1 MNYLEQYYK
10 NLCEQL
16 QSQINLLEKKFDI
29 SKFKKS
35 KKGDKKDDKKSGKKA
50 DKKSDKDYD
59 GDGKVESS
67 KDEYFGSKDKAI
79 KKSIA
84 DKKKKKNLKEGREIY
99 GGQFTYG
106 GFPRILNEM
115 HDGEIDPDMLQD
127 IEPQEVRVTDVDGDG
142 DADVEDVIMRSRDGT
157 MYPSVE
163 YAKVAQASDAAGQAL
178 SAAQTAASQFHQNA
192 AKEWAAIFDNAPA
205 YNRALGNSGR
215 RRAGF
220 ADRGK
225 HMLELPHR
233 MLRDPDM
240 IALRANIETA
250 RAASDAAYQARRSH
264 PHHGEFMTRAQ
275 STSDSVYGTRGNL
288 GS

>member
-16 QSQINLLEKKFDI
+16 QSQIDLLEKRFDI

-35 KKGDKKDDKKSGKKA
+35 KKGDKKDEKKDDKKSGKKA

-59 GDGKVESS
+59 GDGEVESS

-84 DKKKKKNLKEGREIY
+84 DKKKKKNLKEGREIS

-106 GFPRILNEM
+106 GFPKIFLNET
-115 HDGEIDPDMLQD
+115 PDNA
-127 IEPQEVRVTDVDGDG
+127 PTDVDGDG

-163 YAKVAQASDAAGQAL
+163 YAKLAQASDAAGQVL
-178 SAAQTAASQFHQNA
+178 SVAQTAASKFHQNA
-192 AKEWAAIFDNAPA
+192 AKEWGAIFDNAPA

-240 IALRANIETA
+240 RELRATIETS

-264 PHHGEFMTRAQ
+264 PDHEEFMKRAQ

>member
-1 MNYLEQYYK
+1 MVQLIQKETTYEVEYNEEMYSVTMLEDSVSLGYTQY
-10 NLCEQL
+10 
-16 QSQINLLEKKFDI
+16 DV
-29 SKFKKS
+29 
-35 KKGDKKDDKKSGKKA
+35 
-50 DKKSDKDYD
+50 YD
-59 GDGKVESS
+59 EDGEVESS
-67 KDEYFGSKDKAI
+67 EDEYFGSKDKAI
-79 KKSIA
+79 KKAIV
-84 DKKKKKNLKEGREIY
+84 DKKKKKTLKEGREIS

-106 GFPRILNEM
+106 GFPRILNET
-115 HDGEIDPDMLQD
+115 PDNA
-127 IEPQEVRVTDVDGDG
+127 PTDVDGDG

-178 SAAQTAASQFHQNA
+178 SAAETAASQFHQNA

-240 IALRANIETA
+240 RALRANIETA